1 MAFRFL
7 EDITRAD
14 VCFEATGKTLS
25 ELFQSAAL
33 ATISTMAN
41 PKSVKPKMEKTIVKK
56 ADTVESLL
64 FEFLEE
70 IIYLKDVDGMV
81 FSDVLCAVDEKKLEV
96 QATLHGDKMN
106 PKTQELHQDVKA
118 ITMHYYKVE
127 KKKDWKTQIVLDI

>member
-7 EDITRAD
+7 ENVTRAD

-25 ELFQSAAL
+25 ELFTSAAL

-41 PKSVKPKMEKTIVKK
+41 PKSVKPKLERTIVKK
-56 ADTVESLL
+56 TDNVETLL
-64 FEFLEE
+64 FEVLEE

-81 FSDVLCAVDEKKLEV
+81 FSDVSCSVDEKKLEV
-96 QATLHGDKMN
+96 RATLHGDKMN